1 MSGPEVL
8 CEQRG
13 AAFWI
18 TINRPERRNALNA
31 AVLAGIAEGYESAQA
46 DPDVRVIV
54 LTGAGETAFC
64 AGADLEPGK
73 NFVFDLSRP
82 TTDYADLARIARNSR
97 LPVIARINGACMA
110 GGMGLIGMADVA
122 VAADHATFGLP
133 EVRIGLFPMQ
143 VVSLL
148 KPLVLT
154 RVLREWCL
162 TGERFDAHT
171 ARLTGLVNSVVP
183 GTELDA
189 GVAVLVDKLIAG
201 SPTALRRGL
210 YALRAIEAMTFDE
223 ALAFSE
229 SQIALLAATEDARE
243 GLASF
248 NERRNPR
255 WTGR

>member
-1 MSGPEVL
+1 VSGPEVL
-8 CEQRG
+8 CEPRG

-31 AVLAGIAEGYESAQA
+31 VVLAGIAAGYESAEA
-46 DPDVRVIV
+46 DPDARVIV
-54 LTGAGETAFC
+54 LTGAGDKAFC
-64 AGADLEPGK
+64 AGADLEPGA
-73 NFVFDLSRP
+73 NFAFDPARP
-82 TTDYADLARIARNSR
+82 TTDYANLARLGRNSR

-122 VAADHATFGLP
+122 IAADHAVFGLP
-133 EVRIGLFPMQ
+133 EVRVGLFPMQ
-143 VVSLL
+143 VVALL
-148 KPLVLT
+148 KPLVLP

-171 ARLTGLVNSVVP
+171 ARLAGLVNSVVP
-183 GTELDA
+183 RTELDA
-189 GVAVLVDKLIAG
+189 AVAAFAEKLIAG

-210 YALRAIEAMTFDE
+210 YALRSMEAMTFDE

-229 SQIALLAATEDARE
+229 SQIALVGATEDAKE

-248 NERRNPR
+248 SERRSPR